1 MKLTDLL
8 KIHKVP
14 YLALN
19 IKFVVDKNGD
29 MVKCRNSILEQ
40 TPKGW
45 KEWDYEKCM
54 EYNKNKNNYKHI
66 QVNLSKSP
74 FMVMDNDEPSVNEE
88 FMSVYGNELATQ
100 SIGKGLCHA
109 WFKKDENDCCSDLT
123 DAYSN
128 NQEVLKHDP
137 FLVKTDLRYTNIF
150 EKIDA
155 EIIVPPEIR
164 VFDFKNEHPSAKKK
178 EQGSNVSREYNNENK
193 NKNEDIDLMI
203 ELGLLDDKLYSYTEW
218 FDLLCAF
225 KRVGIPYSQFDE
237 LSRRNMNNYD
247 CEKNKEIWDK
257 TDVST
262 HGYNIGSIINWCRDK
277 DEKLYNDYFNYF
289 IPKNI
294 FNELNIGIAIY
305 LVPKFRNLVFGGDK
319 WYKYDNKKCIWFSMK
334 EPTAIVIEVLMKCM
348 NTTISYYTKKLADEK
363 DEKEKEKLDKLIYAE
378 GSGLIDTKFKMTNG
392 NYTSQFIKI
401 LKDKLYD
408 SEFYKKLDNLKY
420 KLAFQNG
427 IFDIK
432 TGTFRYGLRYNDYIT
447 DYIHRDFH
455 FEEDKEKIDFIEK
468 TIFNIC
474 NCDEEQAT
482 YYKSVLGYSLCG
494 DAEKEKEIYFII
506 GQGANNGKT
515 TLLEAMKD
523 AMPSVVGSMNNQVL
537 LANYQKSH
545 KFLPM
550 LEKKIIYV
558 EELQKG
564 KELNTSLLK
573 EIRDGKSLSNEVMF
587 GTSRQINVSSKVF
600 ILSNNIP
607 VFKTDNGIST
617 CLRQLQ
623 FNNKFLK
630 EESEDYHKV
639 GNVSG
644 YLKADKD
651 LADKLKG
658 DYFIPLMNV
667 LLKYSFMYSQE
678 QKLKPIPQFYIEK
691 AKETC
696 NANDTLKAFWED
708 EIIIGENHKLSKEQ
722 LLKECSNK
730 DIIAF
735 IEEKGYKY
743 DKCMK
748 NGNWKRG
755 GWRGI
760 TLKDNIEDEEN
771 EN

>member
-1 MKLTDLL
+1 MKLTDFL

-14 YLALN
+14 YVALN
-19 IKFVVDKNGD
+19 IKFVVDKYGD

-100 SIGKGLCHA
+100 SISKGLCHA
-109 WFKKDENDCCSDLT
+109 WFKKDENDCYSDLT
-123 DAYSN
+123 NAYSN

-150 EKIDA
+150 ENIDA

-178 EQGSNVSREYNNENK
+178 QQVNNVNVNKVYNNENK
-193 NKNEDIDLMI
+193 NEDIELMI
-203 ELGLLDDKLYSYTEW
+203 ELGLLDDKIFSYTDW

-237 LSRRNMNNYD
+237 LSKRNMNKYD

-257 TDVST
+257 TDVSN

-289 IPKNI
+289 LP
-294 FNELNIGIAIY
+294 NEALKKCAYGIAEHTY
-305 LVPKFRNLVFGGDK
+305 KKFRNLVFCGDK
-319 WYKYDNKKCIWFSMK
+319 WYKYDNKKCIWYIIK
-334 EPTAIVIEVLMKCM
+334 EPTNYVIQILLKH
-348 NTTISYYTKKLADEK
+348 
-363 DEKEKEKLDKLIYAE
+363 
-378 GSGLIDTKFKMTNG
+378 IDTNIAATSNLILLEEDEEKKQELRKAMIKFQLKIEEFNSPKFTP
-392 NYTSQFIKI
+392 QFIKI
-401 LKDKLYD
+401 LKDRLYD
-408 SEFYKKLDNLKY
+408 SDFDKKLDNLKY

-427 IFDIK
+427 MFDIK

-644 YLKADKD
+644 FLKADKD

-667 LLKYSFMYSQE
+667 LLKYSCLYSQE

-730 DIIAF
+730 DILAF

-760 TLKDNIEDEEN
+760 TLKDNLEDEESELN
-771 EN
+771 

>member
-1 MKLTDLL
+1 MKLTDFLNSN
-8 KIHKVP
+8 KVP
-14 YLALN
+14 YVALT
-19 IKFVVDKNGD
+19 IKFIVDKNGD
-29 MVKCRNSILEQ
+29 MVKCKNSILEG

-45 KEWDYEKCM
+45 KDWDYEKCM
-54 EYNKNKNNYKHI
+54 EYNKNKNNCNHI

-88 FMSVYGNELATQ
+88 FMSVYGNVLSTS
-100 SIGKGLCHA
+100 SISKGLCHA
-109 WFKKDENDCCSDLT
+109 WFKKDVNDCYSDLT
-123 DAYSN
+123 DAYKN
-128 NQEVLKHDP
+128 NEEVLKHDP

-164 VFDFKNEHPSAKKK
+164 VFDFEREHPSAKKK
-178 EQGSNVSREYNNENK
+178 QQQDKNINVNK
-193 NKNEDIDLMI
+193 VYDNQNKNEDIDLMI
-203 ELGLLDDKLYSYTEW
+203 ELGLLDDKLYSYTDW
-218 FDLLCAF
+218 FDVLCAF
-225 KRVGIPYSQFDE
+225 KRIDIPYSQFDE
-237 LSRRNMNNYD
+237 WSMRCNEKYD
-247 CEKNKEIWDK
+247 IEKNKEIWDK
-257 TDVST
+257 TDVSN
-262 HGYNIGSIINWCRDK
+262 HGYNMGSIINWCKNK
-277 DEKLYNDYFNYF
+277 DEKLYNEYLNYF
-289 IPKNI
+289 IS
-294 FNELNIGIAIY
+294 NEAFKKYEYGIAEHTY
-305 LVPKFRNLVFGGDK
+305 KKFRNLVYCGDK
-319 WYKYDNKKCIWFSMK
+319 WYKYDNKKCIWFIMK
-334 EPTAIVIEVLMKCM
+334 EPTCYVIQILLKH
-348 NTTISYYTKKLADEK
+348 
-363 DEKEKEKLDKLIYAE
+363 
-378 GSGLIDTKFKMTNG
+378 IDTNISQLSNSLLMEEDEEKKKETRECIKIMQGYIEKFNSPKFTG
-392 NYTSQFIKI
+392 QFIKI

-408 SEFYKKLDNLKY
+408 GEFYKKLDNLKY

-427 IFDIK
+427 IFDIT
-432 TGTFRYGLRYNDYIT
+432 TGTFRYGLRYNDYLT

-455 FEEDKEKIDFIEK
+455 FEEDKEKTHFIEK

-482 YYKSVLGYSLCG
+482 YYKSVLGYALCG

-550 LEKKIIYV
+550 LEKKIVYV

-630 EESEDYHKV
+630 EESEEYHKV
-639 GNVSG
+639 GKVHGFLN
-644 YLKADKD
+644 ADKT

-667 LLKYSFMYSQE
+667 LLKYSCMYSQE
-678 QKLKPIPQFYIEK
+678 QKLKPVPQFYIEK

-696 NANDTLKAFWED
+696 NANDTLKSFWED

-730 DIIAF
+730 DILAF

-748 NGNWKRG
+748 NGHWKRG

-760 TLKDNIEDEEN
+760 TLKDNLEDEEN

>member
-1 MKLTDLL
+1 
-8 KIHKVP
+8 
-14 YLALN
+14 
-19 IKFVVDKNGD
+19 
-29 MVKCRNSILEQ
+29 
-40 TPKGW
+40 
-45 KEWDYEKCM
+45 
-54 EYNKNKNNYKHI
+54 
-66 QVNLSKSP
+66 
-74 FMVMDNDEPSVNEE
+74 
-88 FMSVYGNELATQ
+88 
-100 SIGKGLCHA
+100 
-109 WFKKDENDCCSDLT
+109 
-123 DAYSN
+123 
-128 NQEVLKHDP
+128 
-137 FLVKTDLRYTNIF
+137 
-150 EKIDA
+150 
-155 EIIVPPEIR
+155 
-164 VFDFKNEHPSAKKK
+164 
-178 EQGSNVSREYNNENK
+178 
-193 NKNEDIDLMI
+193 
-203 ELGLLDDKLYSYTEW
+203 
-218 FDLLCAF
+218 
-225 KRVGIPYSQFDE
+225 
-237 LSRRNMNNYD
+237 
-247 CEKNKEIWDK
+247 
-257 TDVST
+257 
-262 HGYNIGSIINWCRDK
+262 
-277 DEKLYNDYFNYF
+277 
-289 IPKNI
+289 
-294 FNELNIGIAIY
+294 
-305 LVPKFRNLVFGGDK
+305 
-319 WYKYDNKKCIWFSMK
+319 
-334 EPTAIVIEVLMKCM
+334 MKCM

-363 DEKEKEKLDKLIYAE
+363 DEKEKEKLEKLIYAE
-378 GSGLIDTKFKMTNG
+378 GSGLIDTKFKMTGG

-432 TGTFRYGLRYNDYIT
+432 TGTFKYGLRYNDYIT

-482 YYKSVLGYSLCG
+482 YYKSVLGYALCG

-550 LEKKIIYV
+550 LEKKIVYV

-658 DYFIPLMNV
+658 DYFIPLLNV

-678 QKLKPIPQFYIEK
+678 QKLKPIPKFYIEK

-730 DIIAF
+730 DILAF

-743 DKCMK
+743 DRTMK

-760 TLKDNIEDEEN
+760 TLKDNLEDEESELN
-771 EN
+771 

>member
-1 MKLTDLL
+1 MKLTDFLNS
-8 KIHKVP
+8 HKVP
-14 YLALN
+14 YVALT
-19 IKFVVDKNGD
+19 IKFIVDKNGD
-29 MVKCRNSILEQ
+29 MVKCKNSILEG

-45 KEWDYEKCM
+45 KDWDYEKCM
-54 EYNKNKNNYKHI
+54 DYNKNKNNCNHI

-88 FMSVYGNELATQ
+88 FMSVYGNELSTH
-100 SIGKGLCHA
+100 SISKGLCHA
-109 WFKKDENDCCSDLT
+109 WFKKDVNDCYSDLT
-123 DAYSN
+123 DAYKN
-128 NQEVLKHDP
+128 NEEVLKHDP

-155 EIIVPPEIR
+155 EIIVPDEIR
-164 VFDFKNEHPSAKKK
+164 VFDFEREHPSALKKK
-178 EQGSNVSREYNNENK
+178 TEIKIVNREYDNQ

-203 ELGLLDDKLYSYTEW
+203 ELGLLDNKLNSYTDW
-218 FDLLCAF
+218 FDVLCAF
-225 KRVGIPYSQFDE
+225 KRIDIPYSQFDE
-237 LSRRNMNNYD
+237 WSMRCNEKYD
-247 CEKNKEIWDK
+247 IEKNKEIWDK
-257 TDVST
+257 TDVSN
-262 HGYNIGSIINWCRDK
+262 HGYNIGSIINWCKNK
-277 DEKLYNDYFNYF
+277 DEKLYNEYFNYF

-294 FNELNIGIAIY
+294 FDEFNIGLAIY
-305 LVPKFRNLVFGGDK
+305 LIPKFRNLVFGGDK
-319 WYKYDNKKCIWFSMK
+319 WFKYDKKKCIWFIMK

-348 NTTISYYTKKLADEK
+348 NTTISHFAKLLADET
-363 DEKEKEKLDKLIYAE
+363 DEKKKESLNNFIYGRFGLVDKKL
-378 GSGLIDTKFKMTNG
+378 SMTLT

-427 IFDIK
+427 IFDIT
-432 TGTFRYGLRYNDYIT
+432 TGTFRYGLRYNDYLT

-455 FEEDKEKIDFIEK
+455 FEEDKEKINFIEK

-482 YYKSVLGYSLCG
+482 YYKSVLGYALCG

-550 LEKKIIYV
+550 LEKKIVYV

-587 GTSRQINVSSKVF
+587 GTSKQINVSSKVF

-644 YLKADKD
+644 YLKADKT

-658 DYFIPLMNV
+658 DYFIALLNV
-667 LLKYSFMYSQE
+667 LLKYSCMYSQE

-722 LLKECSNK
+722 LMKECSNK
-730 DIIAF
+730 DILAF

-760 TLKDNIEDEEN
+760 TLKDNLEEEEN

>member
-1 MKLTDLL
+1 MKLTDFL

-14 YLALN
+14 YVSLN
-19 IKFVVDKNGD
+19 IKFVVDKYGD

-54 EYNKNKNNYKHI
+54 EYNKNKNNCKHI

-88 FMSVYGNELATQ
+88 FMSVYGNELTTQ
-100 SIGKGLCHA
+100 SISKGLCHA
-109 WFKKDENDCCSDLT
+109 WFKKDENDCYSDLT
-123 DAYSN
+123 NAYSN

-150 EKIDA
+150 ENIDA

-164 VFDFKNEHPSAKKK
+164 VFDFKNEHPSSKKK
-178 EQGSNVSREYNNENK
+178 EQVNNVRREYNNENK
-193 NKNEDIDLMI
+193 NEDIELMI
-203 ELGLLDDKLYSYTEW
+203 ELGLLDDKIYSYTDW

-237 LSRRNMNNYD
+237 LSKRNINKYD

-257 TDVST
+257 TDVSN
-262 HGYNIGSIINWCRDK
+262 HGYNIGSIINWCIDK

-289 IPKNI
+289 LP
-294 FNELNIGIAIY
+294 NEALNKCAYGIAEHTY
-305 LVPKFRNLVFGGDK
+305 KKFRNLVFCGDK
-319 WYKYDNKKCIWFSMK
+319 WYKYDNKKCIWYIIK
-334 EPTAIVIEVLMKCM
+334 EPTNYVIQILLKH
-348 NTTISYYTKKLADEK
+348 
-363 DEKEKEKLDKLIYAE
+363 
-378 GSGLIDTKFKMTNG
+378 IDTNIAGTSNLILLEEDEEKKQELRKVMGKFQFYIEEFNSPKFTP
-392 NYTSQFIKI
+392 QFIKI
-401 LKDKLYD
+401 LKDRLYD

-455 FEEDKEKIDFIEK
+455 FEEDKEKTDFIEK

-550 LEKKIIYV
+550 LEKKIVYV

-658 DYFIPLMNV
+658 EYFIPLLNV
-667 LLKYSFMYSQE
+667 LLKYSCLYSQE
-678 QKLKPIPQFYIEK
+678 QKLKPIPKFYIEK

-730 DIIAF
+730 DILAF

-743 DKCMK
+743 DRTMK

-760 TLKDNIEDEEN
+760 TLKDNLEDEES
-771 EN
+771 ELI